1 MNTATALYPSLAPSA
16 TTLLYVQQPRPDFN
30 GRDLMAR
37 FIDFTDR
44 KETTTKNYAK
54 CIGRFLSWLADNGI
68 AQPQRDDIKAYRDFL
83 ASSGYST
90 GTQQ

>member
-1 MNTATALYPSLAPSA
+1 MNTVLAVLPYQTRQTPVTALLDP
-16 TTLLYVQQPRPDFN
+16 QQPAYFN

-54 CIGRFLSWLADNGI
+54 CIGRFLSWLADNEI
-68 AQPQRDDIKAYRDFL
+68 MQPQREDVKAYRDFL
-83 ASSGYST
+83 AS
-90 GTQQ
+90 